1 MSEPIVLISSY
12 PPCPGD
18 VSVFCADARQFIQ
31 KHNPQR
37 AVLVISHRGGS
48 GEWVLP
54 LIDTSSNQWW
64 EPVVRKLRELDP
76 YVVHVQHDYG
86 LYERVG
92 QGEDTAGNQ
101 GFLELLNALRDYP
114 LVVEPHTI
122 HARMGDAQAQF
133 LHHLCE
139 MADVVIFKCHYH
151 KWRLDWTFPG
161 LGFKTPTNIMIVPHG
176 VRPDRRYG
184 VHEVPQIRRD
194 LHLDQVPGLSMH
206 LVGLITTGYSNKR
219 WDILTNIW
227 EEIRRE
233 ILARTGQEWDLLAAG
248 AVDDTRHEADYKH
261 YKDKVQQL
269 EHKGLAH
276 HYEFVPGEESYYK
289 MMAVCDFIVLPSTDE
304 TQAGTLARIIALNKP
319 FITSAPIEGLTAQTL
334 ESGGGLLFTNE
345 HMLREAVLRLASDE
359 GLRLRLGNQLKAYL
373 DEVVSWDIVAG
384 QYNQA
389 YDHARNAKLCG
400 ASVDLPSE
408 F

>member
-1 MSEPIVLISSY
+1 
-12 PPCPGD
+12 
-18 VSVFCADARQFIQ
+18 
-31 KHNPQR
+31 
-37 AVLVISHRGGS
+37 
-48 GEWVLP
+48 
-54 LIDTSSNQWW
+54 
-64 EPVVRKLRELDP
+64 
-76 YVVHVQHDYG
+76 
-86 LYERVG
+86 
-92 QGEDTAGNQ
+92 
-101 GFLELLNALRDYP
+101 
-114 LVVEPHTI
+114 
-122 HARMGDAQAQF
+122 
-133 LHHLCE
+133 
-139 MADVVIFKCHYH
+139 VIFKCHYH

-161 LGFKTPTNIMIVPHG
+161 LGFKTPTNVMIVPHG

-400 ASVDLPSE
+400 ASVDLPRE